1 MSQPFTMNFPR
12 VDIHELLTPDLLHQ
26 LIKGTFKDHLVAWV
40 EDYLNEVYS
49 TAKAE
54 MILDEIDRWYA
65 ELLAHSNIFS
75 LMLCRIALVPL
86 FPSLWRFK
94 QGRKFKQW
102 TGNDSKALMKVIN
115 NYLDNDPIY

>member
-1 MSQPFTMNFPR
+1 MNFPQ

-54 MILDEIDRWYA
+54 MILDEINRWYA
-65 ELLAHSNIFS
+65 ELPAHSNIFS
-75 LMLCRIALVPL
+75 LTLCRIALAPL
-86 FPSLWRFK
+86 FPGLRRFK

>member
-1 MSQPFTMNFPR
+1 MNFPR
-12 VDIHELLTPDLLHQ
+12 ADIHELLTPDLLHQ

-54 MILDEIDRWYA
+54 MILDEINRWYA
-65 ELLAHSNIFS
+65 ELPAHSNIFS
-75 LMLCRIALVPL
+75 LTLCRIALAPL
-86 FPSLWRFK
+86 FPGLRRFK
-94 QGRKFKQW
+94 QGQKFKQW

-115 NYLDNDPIY
+115 NYLDNNPIY